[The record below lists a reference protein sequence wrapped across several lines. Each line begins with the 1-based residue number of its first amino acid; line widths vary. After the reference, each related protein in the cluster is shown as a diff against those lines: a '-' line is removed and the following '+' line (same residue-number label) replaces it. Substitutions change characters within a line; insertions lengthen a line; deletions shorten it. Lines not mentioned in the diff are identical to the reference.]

1 MYLPIHTVDLPDS
14 TRVVGFTLLTR
25 LPCIFHPSRVKSR
38 NSVTH
43 QDEETKSQK
52 YRKTQR
58 TRAAQQD
65 KRATMADDEVN
76 GDGDGD
82 QQQDANATP
91 NGVSGAANKRA
102 AGSNNALT
110 TPPPSAARTPL
121 IRHLCL
127 FAVVYFINIVVFFF
141 TRDIPTGIVR
151 LQDVLT
157 MLNPLMQLPLFYV
170 IALIHLDDDDHQKDL
185 RNNGTTMG
193 WRSHVIFLLIT
204 VVYVHGDGYHLAA
217 NAINR
222 YEDDLEASLHPAV
235 QNVVYFYDEELG
247 HYYTYIGL
255 MGLHI
260 FWMVRQM
267 QLPFVEPFAGR
278 GGQVALMASGILH
291 GLVLFI
297 AFIEGHFGIPALVFF
312 VLMVVWCGVRRDRL
326 AHDPIVVF
334 TLCYAATGMLL
345 LVVWAV
351 WQAGFPELTAAGI
364 I

>member
-1 MYLPIHTVDLPDS
+1 
-14 TRVVGFTLLTR
+14 
-25 LPCIFHPSRVKSR
+25 
-38 NSVTH
+38 
-43 QDEETKSQK
+43 
-52 YRKTQR
+52 
-58 TRAAQQD
+58 
-65 KRATMADDEVN
+65 MADDEVS
-76 GDGDGD
+76 GDGDGE

-110 TPPPSAARTPL
+110 TPPPSAALRTPL

-127 FAVVYFINIVVFFF
+127 FSVVYFINIVVFFF
-141 TRDIPTGIVR
+141 TRDVQTGIVR

-170 IALIHLDDDDHQKDL
+170 IALIHLDDNPRH
-185 RNNGTTMG
+185 GTMMG
-193 WRSHVIFLLIT
+193 WRSHIIFLLLT

-222 YEDDLEASLHPAV
+222 YEDDLASLPAV
-235 QNVVYFYDEELG
+235 KDVVYFYDEELG
-247 HYYTYIGL
+247 HYYTYVGL

-260 FWMVRQM
+260 FWMIRQM
-267 QLPFVEPFAGR
+267 QLPFAEPFAGR
-278 GGQVALMASGILH
+278 GERVALIASGILH

-312 VLMVVWCGVRRDRL
+312 VLMAVWCLVRRDRL
-326 AHDPIVVF
+326 AYDPIVVF

-345 LVVWAV
+345 LIVWAV
-351 WQAGFPELTAAGI
+351 WQRGFPELTAAGI